1 MIVLTLLNTICDLVG
16 LSRFET
22 IYENQDENAVLLIS
36 LLQQSGEEIS
46 LRIDWPELLRTVTI
60 NSLPFHLPQDFHRPL
75 PSGAVIMPD
84 HSLARPVIHSVD
96 WEIVKKTSQ
105 DPWYWIDNRILHLSP
120 SPPATFRY
128 FSKNWVIGSQQNPK
142 QIITA
147 DDDSTIFPRYLL
159 IKDIIWRW
167 RRAQGLSFDDYL
179 REFDSAVIAEKI
191 LFLGG

>member
-1 MIVLTLLNTICDLVG
+1 MSVLTLLNTICDLVG

-22 IYENQDENAVLLIS
+22 IYANQDENAVLLIS

-60 NSLPFHLPQDFHRPL
+60 NSLSFHLPQDFHRPL

-105 DPWYWIDNRILHLSP
+105 DSWYWIDNRVLNLSP
-120 SPPATFRY
+120 SSPATFRY
-128 FSKNWVIGSQQNPK
+128 FSKNWVIGNQQNPK

-179 REFDSAVIAEKI
+179 REFDSAVIAKKI